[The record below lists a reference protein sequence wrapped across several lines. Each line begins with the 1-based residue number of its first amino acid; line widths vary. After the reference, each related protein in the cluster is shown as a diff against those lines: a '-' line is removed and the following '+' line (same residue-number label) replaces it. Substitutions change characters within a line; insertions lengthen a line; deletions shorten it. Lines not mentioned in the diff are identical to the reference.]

1 MFAGNINSVIPY
13 SEIILLAFKG
23 KDKRNIYDRKDVRDD
38 LFTQLKESVAFLKK
52 HLNIRSEI
60 KEFDR
65 KDIYEMPLD
74 ALREALVNAIVHRDY
89 SMRGT
94 SIYVEIYDDRVVIV
108 NPGGLPSGITKANFG
123 KESIRRNLIIADL
136 FHRMGK
142 VERMGS
148 GIGKMRDFMKDAGLK
163 APVFESENFFRAIFF
178 RDPQYSL
185 KQSTDG
191 KMGQKTVQKTTLKQ
205 EAILSYLRGNPR
217 AGRDELAQNIKGITE
232 SGIKYNL
239 KVLQEKGF
247 LKRVGPDKGGH
258 WEVLI
263 DGKNKK

>member
-1 MFAGNINSVIPY
+1 MFAETINRVIPY
-13 SEIILLAFKG
+13 SEIILVAFKG

-89 SMRGT
+89 SMGGT

-123 KESIRRNLIIADL
+123 KESIRRNLLIADL

-142 VERMGS
+142 VERVGS

-178 RDPQYSL
+178 RDNEHSMKGGQKRLVDGLVEKLVESQREILKQITIDPCISKKALSEIIGISTTAIDKNIESL
-185 KQSTDG
+185 K
-191 KMGQKTVQKTTLKQ
+191 K
-205 EAILSYLRGNPR
+205 
-217 AGRDELAQNIKGITE
+217 KG
-232 SGIKYNL
+232 L
-239 KVLQEKGF
+239 
-247 LKRVGPDKGGH
+247 LKRVGSPKGGH

-263 DGKNKK
+263 DDKNKK